1 MEAVIANAHLDV
13 IFNLQEG
20 LSRQEWSEFMA
31 DVGHEFTAS
40 CMCCAHQGASKAKE
54 AKEPINPR
62 KPGSQRDE
70 KAKDATE
77 PS

>member
-20 LSRQEWSEFMA
+20 LSRQDWSEFMA

-40 CMCCAHQGASKAKE
+40 CMCCAHQGASKATE
-54 AKEPINPR
+54 AKEPR